1 MSPEPKP
8 AQNMFHTAQMF
19 ALFFLC
25 LRGVIVFW
33 YSQLRPEEFE
43 VARALESELAK
54 LSKQMAAQ
62 ARVVGC
68 WLLRNDGGVLRFW
81 IFWGGAMLGNKYVE
95 HGLHMGFMIIH
106 PRWCRISFHQ
116 HESL

>member
-1 MSPEPKP
+1 M
-8 AQNMFHTAQMF
+8 
-19 ALFFLC
+19 
-25 LRGVIVFW
+25 FW

-68 WLLRNDGGVLRFW
+68 GVEELWRVLRFE
-81 IFWGGAMLGNKYVE
+81 IFWGGAMLMGNKYVE
-95 HGLHMGFMIIH
+95 HVVF
-106 PRWCRISFHQ
+106 
-116 HESL
+116 